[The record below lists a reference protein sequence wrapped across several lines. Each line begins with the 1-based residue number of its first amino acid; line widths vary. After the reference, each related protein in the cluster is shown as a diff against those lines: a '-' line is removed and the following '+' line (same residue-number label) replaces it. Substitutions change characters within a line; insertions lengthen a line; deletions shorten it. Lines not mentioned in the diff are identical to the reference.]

1 MKSYI
6 FKNPKLDFI
15 ELRYVED
22 IKDCVKMHI
31 HEELT
36 ITAIKKGSLTLIFN
50 ETSIT
55 VKPNEI
61 AIINSQIP
69 HSATTNEKS
78 KDGYT
83 LEMVNHLHDRIKAF
97 FRGKRNVMTH
107 YLQGYLALFQYS

>member
-1 MKSYI
+1 MKSDI
-6 FKNPKLDFI
+6 FKNSKLDFI

-22 IKDCVKMHI
+22 IEDCVKMHL

-50 ETSIT
+50 DTSMT

-61 AIINSQIP
+61 AIINSQIL

-78 KDGYT
+78 KDGYVLYLKKDYLKNLDFNFSNT
-83 LEMVNHLHDRIKAF
+83 YHIVT
-97 FRGKRNVMTH
+97 GKQIGRAHV
-107 YLQGYLALFQYS
+107 